1 MPGPLTG
8 LRALDLSTFIAGPF
22 AAGLLAEMGADVI
35 KVEQPGPGDPIR
47 ELGTKARSPETGE
60 SRALFWSLEGR
71 GRRSITLN
79 LRLPKGQDLALRLI
93 ANSDVV
99 IENFRPGTLDRW
111 NLTYDR
117 MRAANPGVVL
127 LRISAYGQTGPYA
140 ARPGFGRIAQAF
152 GGLTYLAGHPDR
164 PPVLPG
170 SATLADYAAG
180 LYGAF
185 SILAALRHRDATGEG
200 QQIDVS
206 LYESIFRFTDYTPLA
221 YDALG
226 IVRERA
232 GSQAHAA
239 PHDHY
244 PTSDN
249 KWVAIACTSDRIF
262 RRLAEA
268 MGTPD
273 WPDEP
278 AYATMESRVA
288 RRADVDTRVS
298 QWTARHTQRD
308 LCRLLDE
315 HEVPNSPIYSIAD
328 IFQDPHYAARATL
341 TTVDDPVIGPV
352 QVPSPVPRLSATPA
366 EPPSPAPSLG
376 QHNHEIYSGELG
388 LSDED
393 LGQLRQE
400 GVI

>member
-1 MPGPLTG
+1 MPGPLSG
-8 LRALDLSTFIAGPF
+8 LRVLDLSTFIAGPF

-35 KVEQPGPGDPIR
+35 KVEQPGLGDPIR
-47 ELGTKARSPETGE
+47 ELGTKKNG
-60 SRALFWSLEGR
+60 RALFWSLEGR

-79 LRLPKGQDLALRLI
+79 LRLPKGQDLALHLI
-93 ANSDVV
+93 AKSDVV

-117 MRAANPGVVL
+117 MRATNPGVVL

-140 ARPGFGRIAQAF
+140 ARPGFGRVAQAF

-185 SILAALRHRDATGEG
+185 AVLAALRHRDATGQG
-200 QQIDVS
+200 QEIDVS
-206 LYESIFRFTDYTPLA
+206 LYESIFRFLDYIPLA

-244 PTSDN
+244 PTSDH
-249 KWVAIACTSDRIF
+249 KWVAIACTSARIF

-268 MGTPD
+268 MGAPE
-273 WPDEP
+273 WPDDP

-288 RRADVDTRVS
+288 RRAEVDARVS
-298 QWTARHTQRD
+298 AWTQQHTQHA
-308 LCRLLDE
+308 LCQLLDA

-328 IFQDPHYAARATL
+328 IFQDPHYAARETL
-341 TTVDDPVIGPV
+341 ATVDDPVIGPV
-352 QVPSPVPRLSATPA
+352 KVPAPVPRLSRTPA

-376 QHNHEIYSGELG
+376 QHNHEIYVSDLG
-388 LSDED
+388 LAESDLE
-393 LGQLRQE
+393 QLRQD